1 MKDLVRK
8 SESQCGF
15 VYLFCIYPWVSGRY
29 LIFRKIEKEK
39 GGALSGNG
47 FENESF
53 MFRVINILFDFRTLD
68 WPGIVKNSSC
78 WYIRGVIPASRTNR
92 TQRSQIQNIPQ
103 PTTVM
108 ELWVLNTAH
117 VNSIHPACT
126 SNWLVMDPRSDRGI
140 PSSFSKPR
148 ELCSEGIQ
156 DGSRVSECITGQVTV
171 YDTNP
176 RKPPTFWNSHTR
188 TLILYTIMKLSGTIG
203 VTQKTMTFDTHV
215 CLILLHRL
223 KPQERWGTHKKRW
236 PFQPRPFADVIG
248 LVRCSYYSSMTWTV
262 SKKLMLYN
270 GFGVLTVLWS
280 YFTS

>member
-15 VYLFCIYPWVSGRY
+15 VYLFCIYPWVFGRY
-29 LIFRKIEKEK
+29 LIFRNIEKEK

-53 MFRVINILFDFRTLD
+53 MFRVIIILFDFHTLD
-68 WPGIVKNSSC
+68 WPGIVKNHSY
-78 WYIRGVIPASRTNR
+78 WYIWGVIPASCTNR
-92 TQRSQIQNIPQ
+92 IQTSQIQNNPQ

-108 ELWVLNTAH
+108 ERRVLNTTH
-117 VNSIHPACT
+117 VNSIHPACA
-126 SNWLVMDPRSDRGI
+126 SNWLVMDPETARGI

-148 ELCSEGIQ
+148 ERCSEGIQ
-156 DGSRVSECITGQVTV
+156 DGSRVSECIGQVTV

-176 RKPPTFWNSHTR
+176 YHAIIPYH
-188 TLILYTIMKLSGTIG
+188 
-203 VTQKTMTFDTHV
+203 
-215 CLILLHRL
+215 
-223 KPQERWGTHKKRW
+223 
-236 PFQPRPFADVIG
+236 
-248 LVRCSYYSSMTWTV
+248 SSMTWTV

-280 YFTS
+280 YFTT